1 MFKKL
6 STYLLS
12 LILTFSFNQ
21 VFAADIPVIVI
32 SPSKKAQSVSTVG
45 TNVTVLDESFFKN
58 TNKLFLGD
66 VLKGNSN
73 SVNFFQNGGAGQTSA
88 IQLRGM
94 PKRYLTVYIDGVKMS
109 DPSSVSNDYDFNHIL
124 TSNISRVEILKGNQS
139 SIYGSGAIGGTINIT
154 TKKGEPGLQKN
165 MQYNN
170 ASHGTHNLSLGL
182 SGADEANNFYVG
194 LERYQT
200 DGMSAMTH
208 NDEKDRYRNNSFIAK
223 YGRKFSEQLAFE
235 SNVRV
240 AETYM
245 QYDKETDTSTA
256 DHAEEVDGIQTS
268 AHISLLYKPN
278 AKFNNKLTLANT
290 YLKRDYAATPNSGN
304 TREDYYYGER
314 YALSYSGNYN
324 FNLDNSIVFGVESE
338 HDDIEYNKD
347 LAGLKLAHAYGTSS
361 YFDLQSRVTNNIYA
375 TFGSRFDEHKHAG
388 NEDTHRATL
397 AYLFDDKSTKLKTS
411 YGTGMRFPSLYEIYF
426 LSSFN
431 SSSVAET
438 SESFDFGIEKSFS
451 NLGLS
456 FDATYFDIRYSDTLE
471 GWKGSKGDWSTNN
484 QPGVV
489 KTKGLE
495 LDAKWLK
502 SDLLNFDLNYTYTS
516 SYDGAEQDDPDKN
529 ASYFMTELVRVPKHL
544 INLKTNMKIPG
555 YKNLDLSLNT
565 KFSDDA
571 RDYGNGNRTW
581 DDERLDDYLVNDLSI
596 KYNLYNTYNLFF
608 DINNILDEKYETVR
622 DYSQM
627 DRSYNFG
634 IRRSY

>member
-6 STYLLS
+6 STSLLS
-12 LILTFSFNQ
+12 LILTFYFNQ
-21 VFAADIPVIVI
+21 AFAADIPVIVI
-32 SPSKKAQSVSTVG
+32 SPSKTAQSVSTVG
-45 TNVTVLDESFFKN
+45 TSVTVLDENFFKN
-58 TNKLFLGD
+58 SNELFLGD

-73 SVNFFQNGGAGQTSA
+73 SVNFFQNGGSGQTSA

-94 PKRYLTVYIDGVKMS
+94 PKRYSTVYIDGVKMS

-124 TSNISRVEILKGNQS
+124 TSQISRVEILKGNQS
-139 SIYGSGAIGGTINIT
+139 SLYGSGAVGGTINIT

-170 ASHGTHNLSLGL
+170 ASHGTHNVSLGL
-182 SGADEANNFYVG
+182 SGADENNNFYVG
-194 LERYQT
+194 LERFQT
-200 DGMSAMTH
+200 DGMSAMIH
-208 NDEKDRYRNNSFIAK
+208 NDEKDRYRNNSLVAK
-223 YGRKFSEQLAFE
+223 YGRIFSEQITFE

-240 AETYM
+240 AETYN
-245 QYDKETDTSTA
+245 QYDKETDTATA
-256 DHAEEVDGIQTS
+256 DHAEEVDAIQST

-278 AKFNNKLTLANT
+278 TKFNNKLTLANA
-290 YLKRDYAATPNSGN
+290 YVKRIYAGATTGN
-304 TREDYYYGER
+304 AIQDDYYGDR

-324 FNLDNSIVFGVESE
+324 FNLDNSIVFGAETE
-338 HDDIEYNKD
+338 HDEIKYDKD
-347 LAGLKLAHAYGTSS
+347 NSYKEAHAYSTST

-388 NEDTHRATL
+388 NEDSHRATL

-411 YGTGMRFPSLYEIYF
+411 YGTGMRFPSLYELNF
-426 LSSFN
+426 LNSFN
-431 SSSVAET
+431 SSMTAET

-451 NLGLS
+451 NSGLS
-456 FDATYFDIRYSDTLE
+456 FDATYFNIKYIDTLE
-471 GWKGSKGDWSTNN
+471 GWKGAGAWSTNN
-484 QPGVV
+484 FPGVV
-489 KTKGLE
+489 KSQGLE
-495 LDAKWLK
+495 LDANWLK
-502 SDLLNFDLNYTYTS
+502 SDQLNFDLNYTYTS
-516 SYDGAEQDDPDKN
+516 TYDGAEQDDPDMN
-529 ASYFMTELVRVPKHL
+529 ASYFMTEMVRVPRHL

-565 KFSDDA
+565 KFSDDS

-581 DDERLDDYLVNDLSI
+581 RDERLDDYIVNDLSI
-596 KYNLYNTYNLFF
+596 KYNLFNTYNLFF

>member
-21 VFAADIPVIVI
+21 AFAADIPVIVI

-45 TNVTVLDESFFKN
+45 TSVTVLDESFFNN

-94 PKRYLTVYIDGVKMS
+94 PKRYSTVYIDGVKMS

-208 NDEKDRYRNNSFIAK
+208 NDEKDRYRNNSIVAK
-223 YGRKFSEQLAFE
+223 YGRKLSEQIKFE
-235 SNVRV
+235 SNIRV

-256 DHAEEVDGIQTS
+256 DHAEEVDAIQSS
-268 AHISLLYKPN
+268 AHISLLYSPN

-290 YLKRDYAATPNSGN
+290 YIKRDYAGTPNSGN
-304 TREDYYYGER
+304 AKQDIYYGER

-324 FNLDNSIVFGVESE
+324 FNLDNSVVFGVESE
-338 HDDIEYNKD
+338 HDEIQYDKN
-347 LAGLKLAHAYGTSS
+347 LTGLKDAHAYATSS

-388 NEDTHRATL
+388 NEDSHRATL

-426 LSSFN
+426 LNSFN
-431 SSSVAET
+431 SSSAAET

-555 YKNLDLSLNT
+555 YKKLRFIT
-565 KFSDDA
+565 KH
-571 RDYGNGNRTW
+571 
-581 DDERLDDYLVNDLSI
+581 
-596 KYNLYNTYNLFF
+596 
-608 DINNILDEKYETVR
+608 
-622 DYSQM
+622 
-627 DRSYNFG
+627 
-634 IRRSY
+634 